1 MVSQADVLRRLR
13 EKPFQPFF
21 LRLTNGTAHVV
32 RHPEQAMVT
41 TRSIVIGIPRSEN
54 GPRDEFR
61 DYTLV
66 SLLHVV
72 QLDPISSM
80 PGGSPPETESTVPA

>member
-13 EKPFQPFF
+13 EQPFQPFF
-21 LRLTNGTAHVV
+21 VRLTNGTAHKI

-41 TRSIVIGIPRSEN
+41 SRSIVIGIPKSEN
-54 GPRDEFR
+54 SPRDEFR
-61 DYTLV
+61 DYALV

-72 QLDPISSM
+72 QIDPIASL
-80 PGGSPPETESTVPA
+80 PAGPPPESEAQFSG

>member
-1 MVSQADVLRRLR
+1 MVSQTDVLRRLR
-13 EKPFQPFF
+13 EQPFVPF
-21 LRLTNGTAHVV
+21 FIRLTNGSNHLV

-41 TRSIVIGIPRSEN
+41 SRSIVIGIPRSED

-61 DYTLV
+61 DYALV

-72 QLDPISSM
+72 QIDPIASF
-80 PGGSPPETESTVPA
+80 PGGPAPEAATPVAG